1 MKICVF
7 AASSDKVDKSYFDA
21 TEQLAVELVKSN
33 FEVVYGG
40 GAYGLM
46 GKLADVIIQNG
57 GKIQGIIPRFMLEV
71 EWGHKLV
78 TDMILTDT
86 MAERKAKFREG
97 IDGIVSLPG
106 GCGTFEELLEAITLK
121 RLGQFTKPIVIL
133 NTNGYYNPLKE
144 LLERSIAE
152 NFMNARH
159 RDIWSFVDSPEQVI
173 PAILNAPSWDKD
185 AIKFAA
191 VE

>member
-7 AASSDKVDKSYFDA
+7 AASSDKVDKSYFNA
-21 TEQLAVELVKSN
+21 TEKLALEFVKN
-33 FEVVYGG
+33 NIDIVYGG

-46 GKLADVIIQNG
+46 GKLADVVIQNG
-57 GKIQGIIPRFMLEV
+57 GKIQGIIPKFMLDV

-78 TDMILTDT
+78 TDMILVET
-86 MAERKAKFREG
+86 MAERKAKFLEG
-97 IDGIVSLPG
+97 IDAIVSLPG

-121 RLGQFTKPIVIL
+121 RLGQFTKPIIIL
-133 NTNGYYNPLKE
+133 NTNEYYNPLKE
-144 LLERSIAE
+144 MLERSIQE
-152 NFMNARH
+152 NFMNTRH
-159 RDIWSFVDSPEQVI
+159 RDIWSFVDEPKEVI
-173 PAILNAPSWDKD
+173 PAILNAPIWDKD